1 MNIKQKKQNI
11 KMNLNK
17 TQTNKKERK
26 ENNQRIQLKQTNKKI

>member
-26 ENNQRIQLKQTNKKI
+26 ENNQRI